1 MTIVRVKGIKRY
13 THPKTGISYVYHRKS
28 GKRVVADF
36 GTPEFFEEL
45 ATIEKSHKVAA
56 STPGTLGLI
65 IAEYR
70 QVEWEA
76 LAPATQKT
84 YERVFDILRPIHDMP
99 LAKMDRSFI
108 LSMRDRKLRAKYG
121 VWTANYAVTV
131 LSIIFGF
138 ARDRGVIES
147 NPLAEQV
154 RKIKRP
160 RDAETA
166 NRPWTEDECRIV
178 LERAPPHIRLPIAV
192 AMCAGLRKGDFL
204 SVKLAAVRDGLIT
217 VRTSKRGVPIA
228 IPIHPILADAIAGRP
243 ASNSDTLCVSSRGQP
258 WTPTGW
264 NASWGTFRRSLEA
277 EGVIGRGLTGHGLRH
292 TLGTRLREAGADDRT
307 IADILGQRSTAM
319 ARHYSE
325 NAELPEQAKKL
336 VTGLSLTS
344 KRKVARE
351 GDVSTSAN

>member
-13 THPKTGISYVYHRKS
+13 THPKTGISYTYHRAS
-28 GKRVVADF
+28 GRRISAEF

-45 ATIEKSHKVAA
+45 AAIEKAHKVAA
-56 STPGTLGLI
+56 PTPGTLGLI
-65 IAEYR
+65 IDEYR

-108 LSMRDRKLRAKYG
+108 LSMRDRKLRTKYG
-121 VWTANYAVTV
+121 VWTANYCVTV

-138 ARDRGVIES
+138 ARDRGVIDS

-160 RDAETA
+160 RAAETA
-166 NRPWTEDECRIV
+166 NRPWTEDECRVV
-178 LERAPPHIRLPIAV
+178 LERAPPHIRLPLAV

-204 SVKLAAVRDGLIT
+204 SVKLDAIRDGHIV

-228 IPIHPILADAIAGRP
+228 VPIHQILADAIAQRP
-243 ASNSDTLCVSSRGQP
+243 ASASDILCVSSRGQP
-258 WTPTGW
+258 WTAMGW

-325 NAELPEQAKKL
+325 NAKLPDQAKAL
-336 VTGLSLTS
+336 VTGLNMTG
-344 KRKVARE
+344 KRKAAPNSQ
-351 GDVSTSAN
+351 VSTL